1 MTPLRST
8 RLPFLLARVPAR
20 FFSLVRVPARFDSF
34 LLALLLALGG
44 LSWLADAAQAQPMG
58 KTVIVP
64 FGVPDGRDALS
75 PADALES
82 DLTRRRVRVVS
93 MHEARD
99 RFTVRSRTPLVASES
114 DLDVLA
120 KEAREALQHVAF
132 GRTSAA
138 EKSVR
143 EVIQRAE
150 RALESLNRETARARQ
165 ILDACLSLVRNS
177 LHEGKREDAVEHAM
191 RCRRLV
197 PDLAPSD
204 TAHPANV
211 VGVLAEADDLLR
223 RMRTGKL
230 TVKSQPDTACS
241 VYLNGRH
248 LGTTPFVLDRA
259 ASGEYRVQV
268 ECAPGRPGRV
278 HTVLLGDE
286 PVSMAVDTA
295 FDRAVFSDPRL
306 FLSYETERSARRF
319 LVEHAASVGRDV
331 RAEDVVLLRV
341 QNDVAEL
348 VRVHVA
354 QNRMVGR
361 ARATFTSAGFDRASL
376 SKAIAALAEGR
387 VESEALGTLEPE
399 VPAAPVLPPQKA
411 APPTTESGA
420 PPPAPTQ
427 TGPAQTEVYPAW
439 RYRTGYA
446 MIPLAIAFAGLGFGL
461 DAWARSLHSDLED
474 AQYGDAAFVGQEE
487 QHDSVAAA
495 TYLGVASAP
504 FGLAAVALLAEP
516 RASVPWWSYTLGVL
530 GLGAAGAGIYLAA
543 IDNQCQL
550 REVGTGVCLHASD
563 TKRAGV
569 LLVAAA
575 VPLISVPVFHL
586 VRRTGQPGATA
597 RVGAMRVTGGA
608 GVSIAG
614 AF

>member
-1 MTPLRST
+1 MTTPLLP
-8 RLPFLLARVPAR
+8 RLPALLAICLITFA
-20 FFSLVRVPARFDSF
+20 
-34 LLALLLALGG
+34 AL
-44 LSWLADAAQAQPMG
+44 AAQVGVAHAQPMG

-82 DLTRRRVRVVS
+82 DLTRRRVRLVS

-114 DLDVLA
+114 DLDILA

-177 LHEGKREDAVEHAM
+177 LHDGKREEALDQAM

-204 TAHPANV
+204 SAHPANV

-230 TVKSQPDTACS
+230 TVKSQPDTNCS

-268 ECAPGRPGRV
+268 ECAAGKPGRV
-278 HTVLLGDE
+278 HTVQLGDE
-286 PVSMAVDTA
+286 PTSMVVDTA
-295 FDRAVFSDPRL
+295 FDRAVYSDPRL
-306 FLSYETERSARRF
+306 FLSYESERAARRF
-319 LVEHAASVGRDV
+319 LVEHAVSVGRET

-341 QNDVAEL
+341 QGDVAEL
-348 VRVHVA
+348 VRVLVA

-361 ARATFTSAGFDRASL
+361 ARATFTSAGFERASL
-376 SKAIAALAEGR
+376 SKAIAALSEGR
-387 VESEALGTLEPE
+387 IESEPLGTLEPE
-399 VPAAPVLPPQKA
+399 PVLAPTAAPAQGVAPAAAPAAAVASAEA
-411 APPTTESGA
+411 APTAEGAYPT
-420 PPPAPTQ
+420 
-427 TGPAQTEVYPAW
+427 W
-439 RYRTGYA
+439 RKRTGYA
-446 MIPLAIAFAGLGFGL
+446 MIPLALVFAGVGFGL
-461 DAWARSLHSDLED
+461 DAWAQSLNSKLED
-474 AQYGDAAFVGQEE
+474 GHAIDMFSPGQQQQY
-487 QHDSVAAA
+487 DSVSAAS
-495 TYLGVASAP
+495 YVGLASAP
-504 FGLAAVALLAEP
+504 LGVAAVALLAEP
-516 RASVPWWSYTLGVL
+516 RASVPWWSYTLGVVGL
-530 GLGAAGAGIYLAA
+530 GLTGFGIYEVAVV
-543 IDNQCQL
+543 DQCTLSTQADPM
-550 REVGTGVCLHASD
+550 TGQTSVCLHKRD
-563 TKRAGV
+563 TQRLGI
-569 LLVAAA
+569 LLVAAS
-575 VPLISVPVFHL
+575 VPLISIPIFHL
-586 VRRTGQPGATA
+586 VRKSSASAQVSALHVPGGATLSLSG
-597 RVGAMRVTGGA
+597 R
-608 GVSIAG
+608 
-614 AF
+614 F